1 MWTLKATTIL
11 KRCSKTRLNCKEV
24 LMIAIAKEQ
33 QIFNYMLTCKDL
45 NNNHS
50 RKNLL
55 IKNLLIEMIPS
66 KKKSTRRKRKS
77 MRRIRKKIHIHIKLK
92 FLNLYIQIDIVIISH
107 SLQFINHPHFKI
119 NRIKH
124 FREAFQFLIMKII
137 WIY

>member
-1 MWTLKATTIL
+1 
-11 KRCSKTRLNCKEV
+11 
-24 LMIAIAKEQ
+24 
-33 QIFNYMLTCKDL
+33 MLTSKDL
-45 NNNHS
+45 NNNRS

-66 KKKSTRRKRKS
+66 G

-119 NRIKH
+119 NRI
-124 FREAFQFLIMKII
+124 
-137 WIY
+137 

>member
-77 MRRIRKKIHIHIKLK
+77 MRRIRKKNHIKHIKLK
-92 FLNLYIQIDIVIISH
+92 FLNLYFQINLVFISL
-107 SLQFINHPHFKI
+107 SLQLINHPHFKI
-119 NRIKH
+119 NRNKH
-124 FREAFQFLIMKII
+124 FRGAFQFLIMKII
-137 WIY
+137 